1 MDLTLVSSA
10 ATIALAAA
18 IVFLL
23 IIRSWTLL
31 SQSGTTT
38 RFPNSIMLE
47 AAQRFRDRHESLGR
61 EQSVYLVTGLVF
73 TVVFCVFYILP
84 PSGMFENVPQWQ
96 LIVVLVVLGFGTA
109 FILWRLTKIALAR
122 RQLLFIRDANMA
134 TGHALQKLTGNRN
147 RVFHDVPCG
156 PGTIDN
162 VIVGLHGVYTVSV
175 FARKPGKQNTA
186 RLQGDKLMF
195 ENADTPVSVEKSG
208 KKSAQLAREIRKLT
222 GHDIRVRTVIAVPGW
237 EIDEQRSGEYL
248 AVNERNIAMLTGWKD
263 QADYLMN
270 EDVEAI
276 QKMLTKRCMRFRKK
290 S

>member
-23 IIRSWTLL
+23 IVRTWTLL
-31 SQSGTTT
+31 SQSATTT

-47 AAQRFRDRHESLGR
+47 AAQRFRDRHENLGR

-73 TVVFCVFYILP
+73 SVVFCVFYILP
-84 PSGMFENVPQWQ
+84 PTGMFENVPRWQ
-96 LIVVLVVLGFGTA
+96 LIVVLVVLSFGAA

-134 TGHALQKLTGNRN
+134 TGHALQKLTSNRN

-175 FARKPGKQNTA
+175 FAHKPGKQNTA

-195 ENADTPVSVEKSG
+195 ANAKAPVSVEKSG

-222 GHDIRVRTVIAVPGW
+222 GHDIRVRSVIAVPGW
-237 EIDEQRSGEYL
+237 EIDEQQSGEYL

-276 QKMLTKRCMRFRKK
+276 QKMLNERCMRFRK